1 MKTTLLSI
9 AMLSSVS
16 AYAHADHQ
24 FSITHDDCQL
34 QFQNDVKI
42 TPEEVSITQANN
54 QHMLITADGNL
65 LINGQTI
72 TVTPEQQQALSV
84 YADTLRAELPKVAEV
99 ATDAV
104 TLAGVALDEVAA
116 TFNLQSLDEL
126 SVVLEELN
134 EEVHNT
140 FYQEG
145 SFVMGEQTMESFGE
159 HFSHEFESRIESAVK
174 SAMFESIGT
183 LLISL
188 GSEMKNANGDIN
200 TFEQRMEQMGENI
213 EQHVT
218 AHADQL
224 EARADALCQ
233 QFTHIAQQETRLSL
247 SMPTLSGYAL
257 MHKNQH

>member
-9 AMLSSVS
+9 AILSSAS
-16 AYAHADHQ
+16 AYAHTDHH

-42 TPEEVSITQANN
+42 SPEDVSITQANN

-72 TVTPEQQQALSV
+72 TVTPEQQQALSN
-84 YADTLRAELPKVAEV
+84 YADTLRVELPKVAEV
-99 ATDAV
+99 ATEAV
-104 TLAGVALDEVAA
+104 TLAGVALDEVAT
-116 TFNLQSLDEL
+116 TFNLHSLDEL
-126 SVVLEELN
+126 SGVLEELN

-140 FYQEG
+140 FYQDG
-145 SFVMGEQTMESFGE
+145 SFVMGEQTMDNFGE
-159 HFSHEFESRIESAVK
+159 RFGHEFESRIESAVK

-188 GSEMKNANGDIN
+188 GSEMKNTNGDIN

-213 EQHVT
+213 EQRVT
-218 AHADQL
+218 AQADQL

-233 QFTHIAQQETRLSL
+233 QFTQIAQQEARLSH
-247 SMPTLSGYAL
+247 SIPTLSGYAL
-257 MHKNQH
+257 MRQNQY